1 MKPIST
7 PNREAHRHVTA
18 RALFKGTNLYS
29 ANIGY
34 LYAVF
39 SYSQTYPLYVYA
51 KGVWYENSDKST
63 QTTERHRRDAR
74 PDGVSTVPRTTVEL
88 RTMLHEAIQP
98 ASAVGKAHAT
108 QPGMS

>member
-7 PNREAHRHVTA
+7 PNREAHRHVST
-18 RALFKGTNLYS
+18 RSLFKGTNLYS

-39 SYSQTYPLYVYA
+39 SYSQMYPLYVYA

-74 PDGVSTVPRTTVEL
+74 PDGVSTVLKTTVEL

-98 ASAVGKAHAT
+98 ASAVAQAHSA
-108 QPGMS
+108 QPSAS